1 MPPPRTRQNNAPV
14 TPSMPPASQ
23 STLPESDQKSGTET
37 QSQRRPSSMFVR
49 RSVVES
55 LFGNEESENAAVS
68 GMTNG
73 NNNNN
78 DNNGDA
84 EGGDRLDTGE
94 SNETDDALAA
104 ATAAATLYNTSLNA
118 NPNTSTESPTVTAAT
133 SAVDM
138 PPVVYNTR
146 SSSDDSVYNHI
157 VRSIPSVEAAATVTV
172 TASEETA
179 ASTTEEREDDTKT
192 SPPVAAASV
201 TEEGHLQSSVAEEE
215 NNCSDSIPSDSHTD
229 VPPTELPATATNSS
243 TTCATNSAN
252 NNPTLTSTTSTPA
265 THTTTYDHAPI
276 HTIQPPGPNKN
287 PAKFVAPT
295 YTQHPVS
302 FLKVGKGT
310 VNISTSVSA
319 AANINA
325 GKSKSG
331 QNSAVNSVVTSSSSS
346 SAANNN
352 NSEISGATNAEK
364 AKAMVG
370 VGSVKDRI
378 KKFETLKTDSTDNR

>member
-14 TPSMPPASQ
+14 TPSMPPSSESA
-23 STLPESDQKSGTET
+23 LPESDQKSGTET

-55 LFGNEESENAAVS
+55 LFGNDESESAAVR
-68 GMTNG
+68 GT
-73 NNNNN
+73 N
-78 DNNGDA
+78 DNKVDKEN
-84 EGGDRLDTGE
+84 EGELGERLSTAE
-94 SNETDDALAA
+94 SNEAEDALAA
-104 ATAAATLYNTSLNA
+104 ATAAATLYNTSLNTH
-118 NPNTSTESPTVTAAT
+118 PNTRTQPASAA
-133 SAVDM
+133 AV
-138 PPVVYNTR
+138 PGEGAPVALNTR

-157 VRSIPSVEAAATVTV
+157 VRSIPSVETAAVVTV
-172 TASEETA
+172 SDETA
-179 ASTTEEREDDTKT
+179 AIQSTTDETEEAVSSTSVTEPCVAGEDISGSDVTMNTVDTYTDVSTTEVSE
-192 SPPVAAASV
+192 PVLTHNS
-201 TEEGHLQSSVAEEE
+201 TDCITDST
-215 NNCSDSIPSDSHTD
+215 NNTP
-229 VPPTELPATATNSS
+229 
-243 TTCATNSAN
+243 
-252 NNPTLTSTTSTPA
+252 LTSATSTPA
-265 THTTTYDHAPI
+265 THTTKHDHAPI

-302 FLKVGKGT
+302 YLKVGKGT
-310 VNISTSVSA
+310 VGISTSVSA

-331 QNSAVNSVVTSSSSS
+331 QNSVVPSMHSSSSS
-346 SAANNN
+346 SSGGSNNVISGTT